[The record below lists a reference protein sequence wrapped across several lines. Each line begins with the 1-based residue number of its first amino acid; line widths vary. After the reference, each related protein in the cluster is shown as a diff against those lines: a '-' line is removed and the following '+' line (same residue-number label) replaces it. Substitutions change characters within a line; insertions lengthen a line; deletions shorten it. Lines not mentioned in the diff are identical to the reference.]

1 MKDTLGKWA
10 FILGVILA
18 VVLGLFATALGSSAA
33 GWLVSLLTVLGLI
46 VGFLNLSGKNAE
58 KFVFAGVVLVIATYM
73 GGASSTLAS
82 VAVIGQYL
90 GGIFDAVL
98 LFVVPATVVVA
109 LKDVYDLAQA

>member
-18 VVLGLFATALGSSAA
+18 VVLGLFGAA
-33 GWLVSLLTVLGLI
+33 VGGMQGWLVSLLTVLGLI

-58 KFVFAGVVLVIATYM
+58 KFVFAGLVLVIATYM
-73 GGASSTLAS
+73 GGASGTLAN
-82 VAVIGQYL
+82 VALIGQYL
-90 GGIFDAVL
+90 GGVFDAIL
-98 LFVVPATVVVA
+98 LFVVPAVVVVA